1 MRSTGGWSYEENAMD
16 TRTRLEAI
24 TTRIGAVAFP
34 LGVILLV
41 VATAIH
47 PSREHPMDNPAVF
60 MEYAQSES
68 WIAVHLAQWV
78 AALLIIAG
86 LLAVY
91 YTLRTKAELGAEV
104 ARFGFVAVVLTAD
117 AFTMLQAVDGVALKW
132 AVDTW
137 ASAPVEQKADAFAA
151 AEALR
156 WTEYALQS
164 FSNILLGLT
173 LILYGLAITLG
184 SVYPRWLG
192 GIAAGSGVAWIVH
205 GLMVPYIGLFD
216 SIPRGVALLLMCV
229 WAFIMAFLMWR
240 NSSRGRVTR
249 PKPAPRNRQGR
260 RRAP

>member
-1 MRSTGGWSYEENAMD
+1 MMD
-16 TRTRLEAI
+16 ARMRLEAL

-34 LGVILLV
+34 LGVILLMI
-41 VATAIH
+41 ATAIH

-60 MEYAQSES
+60 LEYAQSES
-68 WIAVHLAQWV
+68 WIAVHLAQWI

-91 YTLRTKAELGAEV
+91 YTLRTKAEVGAEV
-104 ARFGFVAVVLTAD
+104 AHFGFVAVVLTAD

-151 AEALR
+151 AEAVR

-173 LILYGLAITLG
+173 LILYGVAIALG
-184 SVYPRWLG
+184 TVYPPLARGDSCGLWSCLDRPRSDGALYWLIRLDPQG
-192 GIAAGSGVAWIVH
+192 GRSASHVCVGVHH
-205 GLMVPYIGLFD
+205 GVSD
-216 SIPRGVALLLMCV
+216 VA
-229 WAFIMAFLMWR
+229 
-240 NSSRGRVTR
+240 
-249 PKPAPRNRQGR
+249 QQ
-260 RRAP
+260 